1 MKVAFKYLSDF
12 SLCDCYSR
20 FFYHDCKN
28 CCNQCSCNYCESR
41 TINNYGVVTPKEQSE
56 TCNKCRGVTK

>member
-28 CCNQCSCNYCESR
+28 CCNQCSCNYCDSR
-41 TINNYGVVTPKEQSE
+41 IDNYGVVTPKEQSE